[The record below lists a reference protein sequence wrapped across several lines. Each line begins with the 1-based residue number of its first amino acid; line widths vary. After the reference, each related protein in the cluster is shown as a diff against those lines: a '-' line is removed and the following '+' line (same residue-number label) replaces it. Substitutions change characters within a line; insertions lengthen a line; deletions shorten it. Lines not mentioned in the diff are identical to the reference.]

1 MLQHMLGALN
11 IAALLLK
18 TKEGCNIQPHLQNVG
33 EGYIIVL

>member
-1 MLQHMLGALN
+1 MLQHRLCALN

-18 TKEGCNIQPHLQNVG
+18 TKEACNIRPHLQNAG